1 MRVPDCFQ
9 TLGIDPVADRKTI
22 RQAYAARL
30 KAMDIET
37 HPDDYARLRDARDA
51 ALRYAE
57 GAAVADIDALH
68 SSHDLLVDTELEAA
82 STLAGDTDTDTVAD
96 LAADDDTM
104 DAGEAEALRDE
115 LARDTNLIAG
125 ILDTAHQE
133 ERWLREDEHH
143 EIARTWDHFVANPLL
158 EHVGFLAQG
167 SEILADML
175 AYNLP
180 QSDLLIE
187 PAALFFGWTT
197 ADELAANPALA
208 SVLDRRRDLGFAR
221 ELDQPS
227 HPLHRAWKELRKPAN
242 DRSSRGWL
250 VSTAKV
256 QELLTL
262 VRTRHPTLEY
272 SMDSWRVGLWDRKGA
287 GSRRT
292 IFFAVWMVLVIAHLG
307 LRYLQ
312 TDPAPTASA
321 SERVVTTQ
329 PLRSSEE
336 EWRTLASDLGLEEDP
351 AGVRDRNPALYA
363 WFERDWANAAAQW
376 RTLDAYRAGI
386 RNAVYQMAYAQWPNA
401 PISLLRERAELDRA
415 TFTRLASTPDLCAE
429 FTDGK
434 MEAAGSEYS
443 RAYERLTVKLID
455 KADPAAPLPEAGGTF
470 NYTIPGEVVEL
481 AAKRARLEPQ
491 AFLAALDDKGA
502 TKTGCAAR
510 AALFDAMLAAP
521 SKVSA
526 KVLRDRYGG

>member
-1 MRVPDCFQ
+1 VRVPDCFQ
-9 TLGIDPVADRKTI
+9 TLGIGPVTDRKTI

-30 KAMDIET
+30 KAMDIEAD
-37 HPDDYARLRDARDA
+37 PDDYARLRDARDA
-51 ALRYAE
+51 ALRYVE
-57 GAAVADIDALH
+57 GASFADADMLH
-68 SSHDLLVDTELEAA
+68 SLDELPVEMQPEAA
-82 STLAGDTDTDTVAD
+82 PT
-96 LAADDDTM
+96 LAADSDTDSAAHLPDDGDTM
-104 DAGEAEALRDE
+104 AAGEVEALREE

-125 ILDTAHQE
+125 ILETAHQE
-133 ERWLREDEHH
+133 ERWLREDEHQ

-158 EHVGFLAQG
+158 EHVGLLAQG
-167 SEILADML
+167 SDIFAEIL

-272 SMDSWRVGLWDRKGA
+272 SMDSWRVGLWERKGA

-292 IFFAVWMVLVIAHLG
+292 IFFAVWFVLVIAHLG

-312 TDPAPTASA
+312 TDPAPTAGA
-321 SERVVTTQ
+321 SELVSTAQ

-351 AGVRDRNPALYA
+351 AGVRNRNPALYA
-363 WFERDWANAAAQW
+363 WFERDWDNAAAQG
-376 RTLDAYRAGI
+376 RTLDNYRAGI
-386 RNAVYQMAYAQWPNA
+386 RNSVYQMAHAQWPNA
-401 PISLLRERAELDRA
+401 PISLLRKRAELDRA

-429 FTDGK
+429 FVDGK

-443 RAYERLTVKLID
+443 HAFERLTVKLID

-470 NYTIPGEVVEL
+470 NYTIPGEVIEL
-481 AAKRARLEPQ
+481 AAKRARLEPK
-491 AFLAALDDKGA
+491 AFLAALDAKGA

-510 AALFDAMLAAP
+510 ASLSDAMLAAP
-521 SKVSA
+521 SKISA